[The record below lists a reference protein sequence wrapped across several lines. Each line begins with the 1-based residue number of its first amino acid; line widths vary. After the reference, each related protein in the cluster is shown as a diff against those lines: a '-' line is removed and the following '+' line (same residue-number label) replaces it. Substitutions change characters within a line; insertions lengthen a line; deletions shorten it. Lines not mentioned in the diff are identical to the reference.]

1 MSSIDSWISL
11 CDSVTATPDPA
22 HRAALVDALVDLG
35 LSDAHRTA
43 LSDAVPGSG
52 PLAQVLQ
59 RLTADAPP
67 APVIHYA
74 AAPAWSDSALE
85 SALAAARAM
94 GAGEIVGRPD
104 LAALPPDEAAALV
117 SSLLSA
123 GDHDSLDWVL
133 PSTAPH
139 RFPVAEML
147 RHASGLPNGHR
158 TRASLVTAVAAAP
171 EVLLLRGVTDAL
183 ADEAVDDEE
192 LAVVLAEVA
201 RARSDLARSGP
212 YRWWLQPQQEAW
224 GEGRL
229 DGVVPETATPAA
241 SEASGAEPRTESG
254 AVPRAVRAE
263 PGPVW
268 RSGEEDTRTAFPR
281 LDVDTKTA
289 RADVVVV
296 DTPFDVTL
304 GLRQRK
310 DRALVTGA
318 PIPFVVGETVELDIM
333 LLYDPESIEV
343 EGSPRASLTVSDATP
358 YPSVRLTCTAR
369 YGESL
374 GSQRRLGLQILR
386 DGQVVAVAWRTI
398 TAVDDEQHVAT
409 APVIAT
415 RDAALLDL
423 APLTGE
429 DAPDLVI
436 SVCRGDIGSSWTW
449 AAFAADPTIAVPD
462 LPSTTTLEGDIAG
475 FATET
480 RRSIAFSADPSADF
494 LSLAGRA
501 RRIGRAIP
509 PGVQQAIRAVT
520 GREGRTRAPAVLLLT
535 EELVVP
541 WELACLQ
548 PPLATTWGGDSPFLG
563 AHVAIARWPLT
574 EHQPRPRPRATVTV
588 RSGAVLTADYT
599 GVPGWGRLDAA
610 VAEAAEVA
618 TLFDPPAATVAPDLW
633 TVIDLLRG
641 LPAAADVL
649 HLALHGQY
657 DAAGDQEGIVLLSR
671 SSTTGAPV
679 AQFLTP
685 TEVENGSLDHGPLVF
700 LNACQV
706 GTDERVL
713 GDYAGFASTLLRIGA
728 AAVVAPLWNI
738 RDDVA
743 SIVAKQFYAAALGPQ
758 QVPVAEIIRG
768 LRATYT
774 EKAVRA
780 GDPSLHAT
788 LIAYQVFGHP
798 RLRLR
803 RATAPASVSASPTS
817 PD

>member
-133 PSTAPH
+133 PSTTPH

-224 GEGRL
+224 GEGRP

-296 DTPFDVTL
+296 DTPFERDRGAAAAQGQGAGGRRAEPIRRRRDGRARHHAAL
-304 GLRQRK
+304 RPGLDRGRRQPARQPHGERR
-310 DRALVTGA
+310 DAVPVRAPHLHGALRREPRQPAPAGA
-318 PIPFVVGETVELDIM
+318 P
-333 LLYDPESIEV
+333 DPA
-343 EGSPRASLTVSDATP
+343 GRPGGRGRLAHHHGGRRRAARGRRTGDRHPRRRP
-358 YPSVRLTCTAR
+358 AR
-369 YGESL
+369 PRPAG
-374 GSQRRLGLQILR
+374 
-386 DGQVVAVAWRTI
+386 
-398 TAVDDEQHVAT
+398 
-409 APVIAT
+409 
-415 RDAALLDL
+415 
-423 APLTGE
+423 GE
-429 DAPDLVI
+429 DAPDLVV
-436 SVCRGDIGSSWTW
+436 SVCRGDVGSTTWIW
-449 AAFAADPTIAVPD
+449 AAFAADPDDRGPRPAQHHH
-462 LPSTTTLEGDIAG
+462 AG
-475 FATET
+475 GRRR
-480 RRSIAFSADPSADF
+480 RRS
-494 LSLAGRA
+494 
-501 RRIGRAIP
+501 
-509 PGVQQAIRAVT
+509 
-520 GREGRTRAPAVLLLT
+520 
-535 EELVVP
+535 
-541 WELACLQ
+541 
-548 PPLATTWGGDSPFLG
+548 
-563 AHVAIARWPLT
+563 
-574 EHQPRPRPRATVTV
+574 RPRPA
-588 RSGAVLTADYT
+588 
-599 GVPGWGRLDAA
+599 GR
-610 VAEAAEVA
+610 
-618 TLFDPPAATVAPDLW
+618 
-633 TVIDLLRG
+633 
-641 LPAAADVL
+641 
-649 HLALHGQY
+649 
-657 DAAGDQEGIVLLSR
+657 SR
-671 SSTTGAPV
+671 SP
-679 AQFLTP
+679 P
-685 TEVENGSLDHGPLVF
+685 TRPRTS
-700 LNACQV
+700 
-706 GTDERVL
+706 
-713 GDYAGFASTLLRIGA
+713 STLPD
-728 AAVVAPLWNI
+728 APGG
-738 RDDVA
+738 
-743 SIVAKQFYAAALGPQ
+743 S
-758 QVPVAEIIRG
+758 
-768 LRATYT
+768 
-774 EKAVRA
+774 A
-780 GDPSLHAT
+780 GRS
-788 LIAYQVFGHP
+788 
-798 RLRLR
+798 R
-803 RATAPASVSASPTS
+803 RASRTPSAP
-817 PD
+817 